1 MWGLLGTRPR
11 TQGWSEWGEG
21 GSHRDI
27 CLVRWGAWAGARVAW
42 VVRAGPDLGPWTEWS
57 ESGEGGGCT
66 DWLAREWSEGG
77 EGGPCT
83 GGLGPVDGAR
93 GARSW
98 TCRSASQQ
106 GLCESGE
113 SGACT
118 DGLAREWSEG
128 GEGGGGEGLLVAADQ
143 REWRGRCVASPGS
156 RLARSERGDIK
167 VSQKSVACGGCMS
180 KDLLKQRVEWG
191 ETESTD
197 APLVA

>member
-1 MWGLLGTRPR
+1 MWGLLGSRPR
-11 TQGWSEWGEG
+11 TQGWSEWGESG
-21 GSHRDI
+21 PHRDI

-66 DWLAREWSEGG
+66 DGLAREWSEGG

-106 GLCESGE
+106 ASRACARVVRVVRARMASPA
-113 SGACT
+113 SGARV
-118 DGLAREWSEG
+118 ARVVVARVSSSRRTSVS
-128 GEGGGGEGLLVAADQ
+128 GEGGVLQA
-143 REWRGRCVASPGS
+143 RGRAWPGARGAISRSP
-156 RLARSERGDIK
+156 RSP
-167 VSQKSVACGGCMS
+167 S
-180 KDLLKQRVEWG
+180 RVE
-191 ETESTD
+191 
-197 APLVA
+197 AV